1 MIVGC
6 VAKMEDKPIDY
17 EQQIHRLKLLSKS
30 QTLFL
35 KQFIHNKL
43 ATCVSLTNKT
53 LDTLNRLNIK
63 DSKIDELKH
72 AINSLNLKDLEGIDA
87 TSTQLQFHEELT
99 LLRAAT
105 GFCADVGD
113 VKNKIDRNESKS
125 NGDSKSDD
133 LLEDY
138 ARLKQLVNSLK
149 DKNQELT
156 SQIQTLNDSESVK
169 TVAYNSNS
177 AEISKEISKYKE
189 DILSLQNEIDSLKAI
204 KVSNS
209 KALDNNDIVLREKEQ
224 VIKTKDNLI
233 TSLQTELDNIRSG
246 KESDSK
252 STMEQIIALQNKVA
266 SLEEQLVQ
274 TRREGDDR
282 VAKKVVELEQY
293 YGDKMKEADMKLE
306 SEKDILM
313 EAMTQELEALEKQKD
328 EEKSTLSEKI
338 KDFIAE
344 CAQKDSEKAALEAS
358 IKDLNKE
365 VAGINE
371 EKRSA
376 INAVLQEKNKLMEQ
390 VARMEASQSNVNK
403 VLKSLGQ
410 MHLTAK
416 NLAKESKLQTEIVK
430 KDLVDMQKSLKIQL
444 GGALITK
451 LNAICEQ
458 SNVVMQKYKKEV
470 EERKKLHNLIQEL
483 KGNIRVF
490 MRCRPPTTKELEQFG
505 DDASCVSFPN
515 PGEVK
520 VFNEKNREKVWE
532 FDEIFDTSSTQ
543 ESVYKEVS
551 ALVTSVMDGFNVC
564 IFAYGQT
571 GSGKTWTM
579 SGPSSNRGVNTR
591 ALDELFHK
599 SATRRADYN
608 DTISV
613 SILEVYNEAIR
624 DLLVDGGSSDK
635 LEIRQSDQGN
645 YVPGLTQV
653 PVESLQNVIDLLA
666 VADRNR
672 SSASTNMNEHSSRS
686 HMMLTVTVVSEN
698 LTLGVTT
705 RGKLNLVDLA
715 GSERLDKSGASG
727 QALKEAQ
734 NINKSL
740 SALGDVIAARANKQ
754 SHVPFRNSTLTFLL
768 QDSLSQ
774 DSKTLMIV
782 CVSPVLYN
790 SEETFCSL
798 NFASRVRSVELGKA
812 TKNVQ
817 PASGGAT
824 KNVAKK

>member
-1 MIVGC
+1 MAEKAV
-6 VAKMEDKPIDY
+6 DY

-53 LDTLNRLNIK
+53 LDTLSRLNIK
-63 DSKIDELKH
+63 DNKIDELKH
-72 AINSLNLKDLEGIDA
+72 AITSLNLGDLEGIDA

-99 LLRAAT
+99 LLRAS
-105 GFCADVGD
+105 VGLSSGSD
-113 VKNKIDRNESKS
+113 AKNKNDRNESKS
-125 NGDSKSDD
+125 NSDSKSDD
-133 LLEDY
+133 LIEDNI
-138 ARLKQLVNSLK
+138 RLKELVKSLK
-149 DKNQELT
+149 ETNQDLT
-156 SQIQTLNDSESVK
+156 SEIKMLNDSKPVQI
-169 TVAYNSNS
+169 VATNDKS
-177 AEISKEISKYKE
+177 AEVNKEISKYKE
-189 DILSLQNEIDSLKAI
+189 DIVALQNEVSSLKAI
-204 KVSNS
+204 QTSNS
-209 KALDNNDIVLREKEQ
+209 KALDDNEIIIREKEQ

-233 TSLQTELDNIRSG
+233 TSLQAELDSIRSG

-252 STMEQIIALQNKVA
+252 STMEQIVTLKNKVTL
-266 SLEEQLVQ
+266 LEEQLVQ
-274 TRREGDDR
+274 ASRDGDHR
-282 VAKKVVELEQY
+282 LAKKVEELEQHY
-293 YGDKMKEADMKLE
+293 AEKMREADLKLE

-313 EAMTQELEALEKQKD
+313 EAMTQELEDLEKQKD
-328 EEKSTLSEKI
+328 AEKATLSEKI

-344 CAQKDSEKAALEAS
+344 CAQKDAEMAALGAAMR
-358 IKDLNKE
+358 DLNKE
-365 VAGINE
+365 IAGINE
-371 EKRSA
+371 EKKSA
-376 INAVLQEKNKLMEQ
+376 VNAALQEKNKLVEQ
-390 VARMEASQSNVNK
+390 VARMEASQNNVNK
-403 VLKSLGQ
+403 VLKNLGQ
-410 MHLTAK
+410 MHMSARQLS
-416 NLAKESKLQTEIVK
+416 KESKAQAELIK
-430 KDLVDMQKSLKIQL
+430 KDMTDMQRTLKIQL
-444 GGALITK
+444 GGALISK
-451 LNAICEQ
+451 MNAIFEQ
-458 SNVVMQKYKKEV
+458 NNMVMQKYKKEV

-505 DDASCVSFPN
+505 DDAACVSFPN

-551 ALVTSVMDGFNVC
+551 ALVTSVMDGYNVC

-579 SGPSSNRGVNTR
+579 SGPSTNRGVNTR

-599 SATRRADYN
+599 SATRRADYR

-645 YVPGLTQV
+645 YVPGLTQI

-672 SSASTNMNEHSSRS
+672 SSAATNMNEHSSRS

-754 SHVPFRNSTLTFLL
+754 SHVPFRNSTLTYLL

-817 PASGGAT
+817 SASGGAT
-824 KNVAKK
+824 AATKNATKK

>member
-1 MIVGC
+1 
-6 VAKMEDKPIDY
+6 MEDKAVDY

-72 AINSLNLKDLEGIDA
+72 AINSLNLGDLEGIDA

-105 GFCADVGD
+105 GFSAGAAD

-125 NGDSKSDD
+125 NGDSKSDE
-133 LLEDY
+133 LFEDN
-138 ARLKQLVNSLK
+138 ARLKELVKSLK
-149 DKNQELT
+149 DTNQELT
-156 SQIQTLNDSESVK
+156 SQIKTLNDSKSVK
-169 TVAYNSNS
+169 TVADSNTS
-177 AEISKEISKYKE
+177 AEMSKELSKYKE
-189 DILSLQNEIDSLKAI
+189 DILSLQNEVESLKAI
-204 KVSNS
+204 QISNA

-233 TSLQTELDNIRSG
+233 TTLQTELDNIRSG

-252 STMEQIIALQNKVA
+252 SSMEQLISLQTKVA

-274 TRREGDDR
+274 ARREGDDR
-282 VAKKVVELEQY
+282 LAKKVEELEQY
-293 YGDKMKEADMKLE
+293 YGDKMKEADLKLE

-358 IKDLNKE
+358 IRDLNKE
-365 VAGINE
+365 IAGINE
-371 EKRSA
+371 EKKSA
-376 INAVLQEKNKLMEQ
+376 VNSVLQEKNKLMEQ
-390 VARMEASQSNVNK
+390 IARMEVSQTNVNK
-403 VLKSLGQ
+403 VLKNLGQ
-410 MHLTAK
+410 MHLAAR
-416 NLAKESKLQTEIVK
+416 NLVKESKLQTEMAK
-430 KDLVDMQKSLKIQL
+430 KDISDMQKSLKIQL

-451 LNAICEQ
+451 MNAIFEQ

-505 DDASCVSFPN
+505 DDAACVSFPN

-532 FDEIFDTSSTQ
+532 FDEIFDTASTQ
-543 ESVYKEVS
+543 EAVYKEVS

-672 SSASTNMNEHSSRS
+672 SSASTNMKEHSSRS

-715 GSERLDKSGASG
+715 GSERLDKTGASG

-754 SHVPFRNSTLTFLL
+754 SHVPFRNSTLTYLL

-817 PASGGAT
+817 PAGGAT
-824 KNVAKK
+824 KTAAKK